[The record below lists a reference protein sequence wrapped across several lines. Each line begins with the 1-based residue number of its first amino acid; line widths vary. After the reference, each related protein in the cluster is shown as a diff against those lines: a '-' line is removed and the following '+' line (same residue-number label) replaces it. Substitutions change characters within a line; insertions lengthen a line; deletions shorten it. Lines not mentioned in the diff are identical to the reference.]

1 MPTARK
7 MPTPEAPHSP
17 RANDP
22 MSEVSGI
29 NLNRLAVFVAV
40 VEAGTLAGAARR
52 LDVARAPVT
61 THIQKLEAELRATLL
76 VRTTRSLSLTEAGRA
91 FYEAS
96 RAIVEQAEAAIE
108 SARCHGGEVTGTLR
122 VTAPMD
128 YAATVVAPVA
138 AALTQKYPSLRI
150 ELITADRVLD
160 LVAERVDV
168 GIRLGWL
175 ADSSHQAV
183 KLGSFS
189 LRLVA
194 SPGLL
199 RAGGL
204 PKSPQDL
211 SGRPMAAFSVLNK
224 PVQWTFAGPQGE
236 TEEAFFV
243 PVFTADSVVAL
254 KQVVLA
260 GAGFG
265 VMTDFTVSEDIEAGR
280 LIRVLPQWRLPEGG
294 IYAVFPAS
302 TQRALKVKVFVDAL
316 RTHVEQAKH

>member
-1 MPTARK
+1 
-7 MPTPEAPHSP
+7 
-17 RANDP
+17 
-22 MSEVSGI
+22 MSEVRGI

-40 VEAGTLAGAARR
+40 VEEGSLAGAARR
-52 LDVARAPVT
+52 LDVANALIT

-76 VRTTRSLSLTEAGRA
+76 VRTTRSLGLTEAGQA

-96 RAIVEQAEAAIE
+96 RTIVEQAEAAIE
-108 SARCHGGEVTGTLR
+108 SARCHSGEVTGTLR

-138 AALTQKYPSLRI
+138 AALARAHPSLRI
-150 ELITADRVLD
+150 ELVTADRVLD

-183 KLGSFS
+183 KLGSFA
-189 LRLVA
+189 LWLVA
-194 SPGLL
+194 SPSLL
-199 RAGGL
+199 REGGL
-204 PKSPQDL
+204 PASPPDL
-211 SGRPMAAFSVLNK
+211 SGRPMATFSVLPK
-224 PVQWTFAGPQGE
+224 PAQWTFSGPQGE
-236 TEEAFFV
+236 AEEVYFS

-254 KQVVLA
+254 KQAVL
-260 GAGFG
+260 GGCGFC
-265 VMTDFTVSEDIEAGR
+265 VMTDFAVSQDVEAGK
-280 LIRVLPQWRLPEGG
+280 LIRVLPQWKLPEGG

-316 RTHVEQAKH
+316 RTHVEKMAIKERPGFLEHRAVF

>member
-1 MPTARK
+1 
-7 MPTPEAPHSP
+7 
-17 RANDP
+17 

-29 NLNRLAVFVAV
+29 NLNRLEVFVAV
-40 VEAGTLAGAARR
+40 VESGTLAGAARR
-52 LDVARAPVT
+52 LGVAKALVT
-61 THIQKLEAELRATLL
+61 THIQKLETELRATLM
-76 VRTTRSLSLTEAGRA
+76 VRTTRSLNLTEAGRA

-108 SARCHGGEVTGTLR
+108 SARSHVGEVTGTLR

-138 AALTQKYPSLRI
+138 AALAQVHPSLHI

-160 LVAERVDV
+160 LVAERLDV

-189 LRLVA
+189 LWLVA
-194 SPGLL
+194 SPSLL
-199 RAGGL
+199 RAGGV
-204 PKSPQDL
+204 PQSPQDL

-224 PVQWTFAGPQGE
+224 PLHRTFVGPQGE
-236 TEEAFFV
+236 AEEVYFS
-243 PVFTADSVVAL
+243 PVFTADSVVAM

-265 VMTDFTVSEDIEAGR
+265 VLTDFAVSQDVDAGR
-280 LIRVLPQWRLPEGG
+280 LIRVLPQWKLPEGG

-316 RTHVEQAKH
+316 RAHVESTRR

>member
-1 MPTARK
+1 
-7 MPTPEAPHSP
+7 
-17 RANDP
+17 

-40 VEAGTLAGAARR
+40 VEEGTFAGAARR
-52 LDVARAPVT
+52 LDVAKAMVT
-61 THIQKLEAELRATLL
+61 THIQKLEAELRDTLL
-76 VRTTRSLSLTEAGRA
+76 VRTTRSVSLTEAGQA

-138 AALTQKYPSLRI
+138 AALTQAHPSLRI

-160 LVAERVDV
+160 LVADRVDV

-183 KLGSFS
+183 KLGSFA
-189 LRLVA
+189 LWLVA
-194 SPGLL
+194 SPSLL

-211 SGRPMAAFSVLNK
+211 SGRPMAAFSVLDK
-224 PVQWTFAGPQGE
+224 PAHWTFTGPQGE
-236 TEEAFFV
+236 AEEVFFDA
-243 PVFTADSVVAL
+243 VFTADSAVAL
-254 KQVVLA
+254 KQVVLS
-260 GAGFG
+260 GGGFG
-265 VMTDFTVSEDIEAGR
+265 VMTDFTVSQDIEAGR
-280 LIRVLPQWRLPEGG
+280 LIRVLPQWTLPEGG

-302 TQRALKVKVFVDAL
+302 TQRALKVRVFVDAL
-316 RTHVEQAKH
+316 RAHVEGALRKV

>member
-1 MPTARK
+1 
-7 MPTPEAPHSP
+7 
-17 RANDP
+17 

-52 LDVARAPVT
+52 LNVAKALVT
-61 THIQKLEAELRATLL
+61 THIQKLETELRATLI

-96 RAIVEQAEAAIE
+96 RAIIEQAEAAIE

-138 AALTQKYPSLRI
+138 AALTQAHPALRI
-150 ELITADRVLD
+150 ELITADHVLD

-175 ADSSHQAV
+175 TDSSHQAV
-183 KLGSFS
+183 KLGSFA
-189 LRLVA
+189 LWLVA
-194 SPGLL
+194 SPALL

-204 PKSPQDL
+204 PASPREL
-211 SGRPMAAFSVLNK
+211 AGRPMAGFSVLSK
-224 PVQWTFAGPQGE
+224 PVQWTFVGPQSE
-236 TEEAFFV
+236 SEEVVFN

-265 VMTDFTVSEDIEAGR
+265 VMTDFTVSQDIEAGR
-280 LIRVLPQWRLPEGG
+280 LIRVLPQWKLPEGG

-316 RTHVEQAKH
+316 RAHVDGVRH